1 MRNTVFLA
9 MVLCSLQCSAIAAVP
24 LQTERRKLT
33 QPVEIQGYPCAK
45 GYAWF
50 YQDGKLHRCTVSRET
65 QFGEALVPVG
75 SIIYLKPDGSRYGV
89 QMAHSTRIQDVLC
102 DGGGF
107 LGPAEGAWVGFYPSG
122 KLKGCYLAE
131 NQDVQGV
138 PCAHGGFFATLTG
151 PDPGTNFYES
161 GGLRSCRLS
170 RDFNGQKKNTIWK
183 QAEK

>member
-1 MRNTVFLA
+1 MRKTVFLA
-9 MVLCSLQCSAIAAVP
+9 MVLCSLQCAGIAGAP
-24 LQTERRKLT
+24 PRTERRKLA

-50 YQDGKLHRCTVSRET
+50 YEDGKLHRCTVSRET
-65 QFGEALVPVG
+65 QFGEALVPMG

-89 QMAHSTRIQDVLC
+89 QMARSTRIHDVLC

-122 KLKGCYLAE
+122 KLKGCDLAG

-138 PCAHGGFFATLTG
+138 PCAHGGFLTSLTG
-151 PDPGTNFYES
+151 PDPGINFYES

-170 RDFNGQKKNTIWK
+170 RDFNGQKMNTIWN